1 MSALLAAGS
10 GGTIGASGLGTGLSQ
25 WLLVFG
31 ALIILGILVGSLVEL
46 GRAVHDRHVHQRR
59 PVHR

>member
-1 MSALLAAGS
+1 MSVLLAAGS

-31 ALIILGILVGSLVEL
+31 GLIILGILVGSVFEL
-46 GRAVHDRHVHQRR
+46 SKAVHDRHVHQHR
-59 PVHR
+59 PVHH